1 MLILGKNINQQK
13 VLCKIDRAIT
23 SEPRVC
29 VSMSLLSS
37 FRPKVQFFGQ
47 FILKC
52 WHVCC
57 THPLSWI
64 WEDTGIIQLILSLI
78 IQLNDIYR
86 QTASHGI
93 WLASFTEV
101 VFHFHITV
109 VLLFP
114 APSPHYLQLAR
125 YPYILLEMQRLC
137 SYNRFSCIPVF
148 KQITFPSYESLL
160 HRSNARG
167 QINVTTSLLLTGLS
181 KANRVQIK
189 LHIHK
194 DDLLSII
201 ISEKYF

>member
-114 APSPHYLQLAR
+114 APSPHIIYNLHATLI
-125 YPYILLEMQRLC
+125 YCWKC
-137 SYNRFSCIPVF
+137 SDCVRTTVSPVSQFSSKSHFQAMNRCC
-148 KQITFPSYESLL
+148 
-160 HRSNARG
+160 
-167 QINVTTSLLLTGLS
+167 TGRMREA
-181 KANRVQIK
+181 K
-189 LHIHK
+189 
-194 DDLLSII
+194 
-201 ISEKYF
+201 